1 MNNITYLKQLK
12 EKEKTLQ
19 DKYKE
24 LYTSAKKNKYLSNVT
39 DESNQY
45 YDSILH
51 DKIKQLQSLERLN
64 YYVHTIN
71 KTNNLGK
78 HEYKMCQRDC
88 ELIQKEINKIM
99 KYIEEIESTI
109 EENAEANAETY

>member
-12 EKEKTLQ
+12 EKEKTLH

-24 LYTSAKKNKYLSNVT
+24 LYSSAKKNKYLPNVNY
-39 DESNQY
+39 ESTYY
-45 YDSILH
+45 YDSILN

-64 YYVHTIN
+64 NYVNTIN

-78 HEYKMCQRDC
+78 NEYKSCQHDC

-99 KYIEEIESTI
+99 KHIEEIEERI
-109 EENAEANAETY
+109 EAETGETD